1 MAKNMLTKRE
11 RAQLEASIALVK
23 ESLKGNGL
31 DPVGV
36 KITAGYADSLK
47 GLLFMNDLN
56 ASRRAYA
63 LNLAWFLA
71 GAADMS
77 NDAPTIEAAYRVL
90 SYVEKRLSQR

>member
-1 MAKNMLTKRE
+1 MVKNVLFKRE
-11 RAQLEASIALVK
+11 RAQLEASISLVK
-23 ESLKGNGL
+23 GSLKGNGL

-47 GLLFMNDLN
+47 GLLFMGELN

-71 GAADMS
+71 GAAVTS

-90 SYVEKRLSQR
+90 GYVEKRLS

>member
-23 ESLKGNGL
+23 ASLKSGGL
-31 DPVGV
+31 DTVGL
-36 KITAGYADSLK
+36 KIAGGYADSLK
-47 GLLFMNDLN
+47 GLLFMGELN

-71 GAADMS
+71 GAAVMS
-77 NDAPTIEAAYRVL
+77 NDVPTIEAAYRVL
-90 SYVEKRLSQR
+90 SQVEKRLS

>member
-1 MAKNMLTKRE
+1 MVKNVLFKRE

-47 GLLFMNDLN
+47 GLLFMNELST
-56 ASRRAYA
+56 SRRAYA

-71 GAADMS
+71 GAAVMS

-90 SYVEKRLSQR
+90 SYVEKRLS

>member
-23 ESLKGNGL
+23 ASLKDGGL
-31 DPVGV
+31 NPVGF
-36 KITAGYADSLK
+36 KIASGYADSLK
-47 GLLFMNDLN
+47 GLLFMKELS

-71 GAADMS
+71 GAAVMS

-90 SYVEKRLSQR
+90 AQVEKRLS

>member
-1 MAKNMLTKRE
+1 MVKNVLFKRE

-31 DPVGV
+31 EPVGF
-36 KITAGYADSLK
+36 KIAAGYADSLK
-47 GLLFMNDLN
+47 GLLFMKELN

-71 GAADMS
+71 GAAVMS

-90 SYVEKRLSQR
+90 SYVEKRLS

>member
-1 MAKNMLTKRE
+1 MRKNVLFKRE
-11 RAQLEASIALVK
+11 RAQLETSIALIK
-23 ESLKGNGL
+23 DSLKAGNTN
-31 DPVGV
+31 DVGF

-47 GLLFMNDLN
+47 GLLFMKELS

-71 GAADMS
+71 GAAVMS

-90 SYVEKRLSQR
+90 SYIEKRLS